1 MSRIRRLSDKHSGVG
16 VIYSEKSREEIAYCQ
31 RCLDMANVRSKLGYR
46 IYFPDE
52 FGNVVIPPD
61 DNMWRQCHRC
71 SSIYARYEVKQ
82 EADLVTLVKPG
93 SPSNHRGI
101 IRGIEKRRFDR
112 SGIGNRRYMRK
123 RKEQDLSQYKEE
135 DLKADLR
142 RGAKL
147 ISYHES

>member
-1 MSRIRRLSDKHSGVG
+1 M
-16 VIYSEKSREEIAYCQ
+16 
-31 RCLDMANVRSKLGYR
+31 RSKLGQR

-52 FGNVVIPPD
+52 YGNVVIPPD
-61 DNMWRQCHRC
+61 DDKWRQCHRC
-71 SSIYARYEVKQ
+71 GKVYPRYEVKQ

-101 IRGIEKRRFDR
+101 VL
-112 SGIGNRRYMRK
+112 GIGGSRK
-123 RKEQDLSQYKEE
+123 LDRTGKRCVRKKKEQDLSQYKEE
-135 DLKADLR
+135 DLTADLR

>member
-1 MSRIRRLSDKHSGVG
+1 
-16 VIYSEKSREEIAYCQ
+16 
-31 RCLDMANVRSKLGYR
+31 MANVRSKLGQR

-52 FGNVVIPPD
+52 YGNVVIPPD
-61 DNMWRQCHRC
+61 DDKWRQCHRC
-71 SSIYARYEVKQ
+71 GKVYPRYEVKQ

-101 IRGIEKRRFDR
+101 VL
-112 SGIGNRRYMRK
+112 GIGGSRK
-123 RKEQDLSQYKEE
+123 LDRTGKRCVRKKKEQDLSQYKEE
-135 DLKADLR
+135 DLTADLR